1 MLNDRLT
8 YTQSVYMQMVDVTK
22 EILHINDDLLLLRSR
37 IKANRSDNFSESI
50 ELMLGYASFS
60 RR

>member
-50 ELMLGYASFS
+50 ELMYGYASFS